1 MVITAGIR
9 VAVGSTIRWIAFSG
23 ASREEEGRAGR
34 GSLMPFRARIS
45 PSFAVC
51 SNYFRANGLYH
62 SPAPGVNKEPIFIM
76 GFSKYSA
83 SYWRPNQNGSHRSLQ
98 RRLKGTRDVFE
109 ARDLKVDFF
118 FIKDARL
125 KCLWIDARRHLFRRK
140 ESSGHALGEKVIVDV
155 SVRSVPLAIR

>member
-23 ASREEEGRAGR
+23 ASREEERRGWR

-62 SPAPGVNKEPIFIM
+62 SPALGVNKEPIFIM
-76 GFSKYSA
+76 GFCPFTQVS
-83 SYWRPNQNGSHRSLQ
+83 
-98 RRLKGTRDVFE
+98 
-109 ARDLKVDFF
+109 
-118 FIKDARL
+118 
-125 KCLWIDARRHLFRRK
+125 
-140 ESSGHALGEKVIVDV
+140 VIVRKASKALDGLLHCSHSSHV
-155 SVRSVPLAIR
+155 HTFPYCAALEKPNFASPSDLNDAK